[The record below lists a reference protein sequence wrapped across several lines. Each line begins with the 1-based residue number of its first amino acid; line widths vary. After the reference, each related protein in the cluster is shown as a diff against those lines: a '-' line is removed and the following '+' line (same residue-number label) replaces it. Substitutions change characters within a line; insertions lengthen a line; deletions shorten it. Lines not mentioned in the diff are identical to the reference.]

1 MARPAIHSTD
11 AILDAA
17 RDALL
22 SEGPRG
28 ATIQAIS
35 AASGAPTG
43 TLYHR
48 FGNRDRLLVEAWLR
62 AVRRF
67 QEGFLAALQATPAEQ
82 AAVAAALWTPRFVR
96 EQPADARLL
105 LAFRQADLAD
115 APLPDDLRAQVEGL
129 NDRTQ
134 GAVAGLARALYG
146 RARAAE
152 AERVALAT
160 VDLPLGSVRR
170 HLERGARLPRT
181 LEPQLEAAVLAALA
195 VPATPRPPPRAGS

>member
-1 MARPAIHSTD
+1 MARPTIHSID
-11 AILDAA
+11 SILDAA

-67 QEGFLAALQATPAEQ
+67 QEGFLVALNGQAPLDAAIAG
-82 AAVAAALWTPRFVR
+82 ALWTPHFVR
-96 EQPADARLL
+96 THQADARLL
-105 LAFRQADLAD
+105 LAFRQADLAA
-115 APLPDDLRAQVEGL
+115 APLPRDLRSQVEGL
-129 NDRTQ
+129 NDRAQ
-134 GAVAGLARALYG
+134 KAVAVLTRKLYG
-146 RARAAE
+146 RIRQDDVD
-152 AERVALAT
+152 RVALAT
-160 VDLPLGSVRR
+160 VDLPVGAVRR
-170 HLERGARLPRT
+170 YLETGARLPRA
-181 LEPQLEAAVLAALA
+181 LEGHLEAAVRA
-195 VPATPRPPPRAGS
+195 VLGSI

>member
-1 MARPAIHSTD
+1 MECVMARPALHSTD
-11 AILDAA
+11 VILDAA

-22 SEGPRG
+22 REGPRG

-48 FGNRDRLLVEAWLR
+48 FGNRDRLLIEAWLR

-67 QEGFLAALQATPAEQ
+67 QDGFLAALEGQESLD
-82 AAVAAALWTPRFVR
+82 AAIAGALWTPHFVR
-96 EQPADARLL
+96 THEADARLL

-115 APLPDDLRAQVEGL
+115 APLPDDLRAQCEGL
-129 NDRTQ
+129 NAHTKR
-134 GAVAGLARALYG
+134 AVSGLAGALYG
-146 RARAAE
+146 RARATE
-152 AERVALAT
+152 VERVMLGV
-160 VDLPLGSVRR
+160 VDLPLGTVRR

-181 LEPQLEAAVLAALA
+181 LEPQLEAAVRAALA
-195 VPATPRPPPRAGS
+195 

>member
-1 MARPAIHSTD
+1 MPRPPIHSTG

-22 SEGPRG
+22 AEGPRG

-43 TLYHR
+43 SLYHR

-67 QEGFLAALQATPAEQ
+67 QDGFLEAVQTSPARE
-82 AAVAAALWTPRFVR
+82 AAVAGALWTPRFVR
-96 EQPADARLL
+96 AQPADARLL
-105 LAFRQADLAD
+105 LTFRQADLAD
-115 APLPDDLRAQVEGL
+115 APLPDHLGAEVEHL
-129 NDRTQ
+129 NDRSHQ
-134 GAVAGLARALYG
+134 ALAELARALYG
-146 RARAAE
+146 HARAADV
-152 AERVALAT
+152 ERVALAT

-170 HLERGARLPRT
+170 HLEGGMRLPRT
-181 LEPQLEAAVLAALA
+181 LEPQLEAAVRAALA
-195 VPATPRPPPRAGS
+195 

>member
-1 MARPAIHSTD
+1 MERVMARPAVHSTD

-22 SEGPRG
+22 SAGPRG

-67 QEGFLAALQATPAEQ
+67 QEGFMVALQRHAPLD
-82 AAVAAALWTPRFVR
+82 AAIAAALWTPHFVR
-96 EQPADARLL
+96 
-105 LAFRQADLAD
+105 
-115 APLPDDLRAQVEGL
+115 
-129 NDRTQ
+129 T
-134 GAVAGLARALYG
+134 
-146 RARAAE
+146 
-152 AERVALAT
+152 
-160 VDLPLGSVRR
+160 
-170 HLERGARLPRT
+170 
-181 LEPQLEAAVLAALA
+181 
-195 VPATPRPPPRAGS
+195 